1 MLLSYCFREVEGTV
15 PLVFLHGFLE
25 SSTMWIPL
33 ALENWP
39 CTSITIDLPGHGN
52 STEILPDGEPSI
64 DKMADA
70 VVELLGFLQI
80 KEFNLIGHSM
90 GGYIGLSIKKRFK
103 GCRKLALLN
112 STYSAD
118 NEEKIYDRLR
128 MASLVFE
135 AKSLIISQSIPRL
148 FYKYSEEDQVVRD
161 LIMEAHFIK
170 PEAIAYASIAMSK
183 RKPNIELV
191 VKHKNEVLIIYGVHD
206 KIINVLQLQIDADKF
221 ALKLIGLSNSG
232 HMSHFEETE
241 NLRAILINFVSD
253 CI

>member
-1 MLLSYCFREVEGTV
+1 M
-15 PLVFLHGFLE
+15 VFLHGFLE
-25 SSTMWIPL
+25 SSKMWIPL

-39 CTSITIDLPGHGN
+39 CTSLTIDLPGHGN

-103 GCRKLALLN
+103 GCRKLILLN

-148 FYKYSEEDQVVRD
+148 FYKYSADDQLVCD
-161 LIMEAHFIK
+161 LIKEAQLIK

-183 RKPNIELV
+183 RAQNIDLV
-191 VKHKNEVLIIYGVHD
+191 IEHKKDVLIICGKHD
-206 KIINVLQLQIDADKF
+206 NIINVSQLQIDSIKF
-221 ALKLIGLSNSG
+221 GLQLIVLSNSG
-232 HMSHFEETE
+232 HMSHFEDTE
-241 NLRAILINFVSD
+241 ILNTTLTNFFST
-253 CI
+253 